1 MSAKLTKIIP
11 LQQRRHVEDFTG
23 SELHVARLTIQRHL
37 NNPRF
42 QNTITQQEIQS
53 YSIILD
59 RKTSVICEL
68 VNEEAGDIVTMEQRH
83 GMTRKPE
90 LVGA

>member
-1 MSAKLTKIIP
+1 MSAKTQREIP
-11 LQQRRHVEDFTG
+11 LNQRRHIEDFTG
-23 SELHVARLTIQRHL
+23 SELHVARVTIQRHL
-37 NNPRF
+37 NDPRF
-42 QNTITQQEIQS
+42 QNTITQQEIAS

-59 RKTSVICEL
+59 RKSSVICEI
-68 VNEEAGDIVTMEQRH
+68 VNEEAGEIVTMEQRH